1 MIRYV
6 FRAGDIVSP
15 SCFFYLAD
23 STGRPGTGS
32 SSWSRSGERSRSR
45 SCRPE
50 LAVAVFAFVLVEF
63 TLLSSAFASTRAYT
77 FYFFRG
83 PGGNVV
89 CGYFAGGGAGS
100 GTPYLDCGMKSVLS
114 PAPPRPTS
122 AACGNL
128 DFASNRVR
136 LRPTGHVQGFCSG
149 DVGVLAE
156 LGSATPAPLRRDV
169 A

>member
-1 MIRYV
+1 MR
-6 FRAGDIVSP
+6 
-15 SCFFYLAD
+15 
-23 STGRPGTGS
+23 
-32 SSWSRSGERSRSR
+32 R
-45 SCRPE
+45 SCRPV

-63 TLLSSAFASTRAYT
+63 ALLSSAFASTRAYT

-100 GTPYLDCGMKSVLS
+100 GTPYLDCGIKSVLS

-156 LGSATPAPLRRDV
+156 LGSAHPLRYGETWRRGAFACTSTPAWLTCNNGGQHGFALSRRRWRTF
-169 A
+169 